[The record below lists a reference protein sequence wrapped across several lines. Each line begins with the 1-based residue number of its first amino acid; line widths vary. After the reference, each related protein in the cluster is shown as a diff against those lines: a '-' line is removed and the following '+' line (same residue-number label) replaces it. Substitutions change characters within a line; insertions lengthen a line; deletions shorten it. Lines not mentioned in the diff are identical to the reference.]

1 MMNFNLSFRLICLV
15 VSLPL
20 AALAEALSPPPL
32 LQFIGQSPALKAAR
46 QRIEAAEARVESSG
60 RLPDPELEGM
70 GSRRVGPM
78 NERGTMWELTLRQ
91 PLPKRGERA
100 ADRERSAAV
109 VAMARADYAVMAGEL
124 SAEIAMAL
132 AEADGARARILL
144 METQRNR
151 LDSVLRSLE
160 ARQASGGAR
169 LADRL
174 AVQTRV
180 ASLQLA
186 IEQELQMEADSLAEV
201 RGRLGLAPDGVLPDF
216 SAPAPDAID
225 AGTAAGL
232 VLAGA
237 RADEAG
243 AMMKMARASG
253 QPMTAVGL
261 RLERE
266 RMAIGDGTTV
276 GIAFMSEIPW
286 RGRRYARA
294 DLRAAEAERTAAQ
307 TDSEGVR
314 YRIQTAVTRAARAE
328 RLAATARRL
337 GSETLDRFNAEYD
350 ALVRAAG
357 VAGAGESTVFQVVE
371 LLEKATETELQV
383 VQAETSARTAMA
395 ELWRYAPADSFLILS
410 P

>member
-1 MMNFNLSFRLICLV
+1 
-15 VSLPL
+15 
-20 AALAEALSPPPL
+20 
-32 LQFIGQSPALKAAR
+32 
-46 QRIEAAEARVESSG
+46 
-60 RLPDPELEGM
+60 
-70 GSRRVGPM
+70 
-78 NERGTMWELTLRQ
+78 
-91 PLPKRGERA
+91 
-100 ADRERSAAV
+100 
-109 VAMARADYAVMAGEL
+109 
-124 SAEIAMAL
+124 
-132 AEADGARARILL
+132 

-160 ARQASGGAR
+160 ARQASGGVR

-186 IEQELQMEADSLAEV
+186 IEQEMQMEADSLAEA
-201 RGRLGLAPDGVLPDF
+201 RGRLGLDPDAVLPGF

-225 AGTAAGL
+225 AGTASGL
-232 VLAGA
+232 VLAAA

-243 AMMKMARASG
+243 AMMKMARASA

-261 RLERE
+261 RFERE
-266 RMAIGDGTTV
+266 RMAIGDGNTV

-294 DLRAAEAERTAAQ
+294 DLRAAEAERTAAK
-307 TDSEGVR
+307 TDSDALR
-314 YRIQTAVTRAARAE
+314 YRIQTALTRAARAE

-337 GSETLDRFNAEYD
+337 GSETIGRFNAEYD
-350 ALVRAAG
+350 ALIRAAG
-357 VAGAGESTVFQVVE
+357 VAGSGESTVFQVVE

-383 VQAETSARTAMA
+383 LQAETSARTALA
-395 ELWRYAPADSFLILS
+395 ELWRYAPADAFSNLN

>member
-1 MMNFNLSFRLICLV
+1 MMNINLSFRLVCLV

-20 AALAEALSPPPL
+20 AASAEALSPGGL
-32 LQFIGQSPALKAAR
+32 LQLVGQSPALKAAR
-46 QRIEAAEARVESSG
+46 QRIEAADARVESAG
-60 RLPDPELEGM
+60 RLADPELEGM

-91 PLPKRGERA
+91 PLPKRGERS
-100 ADRERSAAV
+100 ADRERAAAV

-132 AEADGARARILL
+132 AETEGAQARIRL

-186 IEQELQMEADSLAEV
+186 IEQERQMEADSLAEV
-201 RGRLGLAPDGVLPDF
+201 RGRLGLAPDTVLPEF
-216 SAPAPDAID
+216 SAPTAGAID

-232 VLAGA
+232 VLAAA

-243 AMMKMARASG
+243 AMMKMARASAH
-253 QPMTAVGL
+253 PMTAVGL

-266 RMAIGDGTTV
+266 RAAMGDESTV

-294 DLRAAEAERTAAQ
+294 DLRAAEAERSAAQ
-307 TDSEGVR
+307 TDSDGVR
-314 YRIQTAVTRAARAE
+314 YRIQTSLTRAARAE

-337 GSETLDRFNAEYD
+337 GGETLDRFNAEYD
-350 ALVRAAG
+350 AMIRAAG
-357 VAGAGESTVFQVVE
+357 VAGSGESTVFQVVE

-383 VQAETSARTAMA
+383 VQAETSARTALA
-395 ELWRYAPADSFLILS
+395 ELWRYAPADSFLI
-410 P
+410 PIP